1 MEFITGNEGRIPQW
15 RIEAE
20 IIRASTEAM
29 QSQNPQERLIGL
41 MSAQSLN
48 KSIRKT
54 DTGLSYDIG

>member
-54 DTGLSYDIG
+54 DRGLSYDIG

>member
-1 MEFITGNEGRIPQW
+1 MEFINGSEGRIPQW

-48 KSIRKT
+48 RSIRKT
-54 DTGLSYDIG
+54 DTGLNYDIG

>member
-20 IIRASTEAM
+20 ILQTSLEAR

-41 MSAQSLN
+41 LGAQTLN
-48 KSIRKT
+48 RSIRKT
-54 DTGLSYDIG
+54 ENGFSYDIG